1 MSIPLSTQEIFIQ
14 KTLTFENNFMNNE
27 IIPVPIKDAK
37 FGILNLQAVSTPVSA
52 NVHDFVFTI
61 DCSASMTDIC
71 SDNKTKMQHIIHTLK
86 NMILYFKENPN
97 IKNHVT
103 VNAFDDKIYPILER
117 CPITNENFNEVI
129 QKIEEITPRGS
140 TNIEM
145 ALKNVS
151 ELVSNIKEG
160 CSTSIISNIF
170 MTDGNATSGN
180 CNYNALAQLVDRS
193 ITNAFIGFGIQH
205 DSTLLNTI
213 SNGDNSAYYFID
225 QLENAGYV
233 YGEILHGIMYKLL
246 KNVTICVENGLV
258 YDYKNNTWDSSL
270 VIGEI
275 VSEANK
281 IFHVCSNDPDKC
293 VVRLTAHMA
302 NDDSTSLE
310 FSIHNEGRDVND
322 CNTFQKYIYRQR
334 TLQHLYMVK
343 DFLKRKS
350 DANITKDSIFMNVNK
365 DRMIELKKE
374 EISISESLRTFI
386 VEMKNFMLENNLY
399 EDNFMKNLC
408 DDIYIC
414 YRTFGTIYGDMYVS
428 SRQRSQGAQRCYT
441 VSHTPEDMDDTHLDE
456 YDNNDECGGGVLTP
470 GLLTRRHTRSTIG
483 LSPHHRL
490 SPPHRLSPHPLK
502 HNTVK
507 ITDAPYLTPTSRKLM
522 REISGKND
530 MDSDNDS
537 MSVEL

>member
-1 MSIPLSTQEIFIQ
+1 MSTPLSTQEIFIQ

-117 CPITNENFNEVI
+117 CTITHSNFNEVI

-140 TNIEM
+140 TNIEL

-193 ITNAFIGFGIQH
+193 ITNAFIGFGIHH

-213 SNGDNSAYYFID
+213 SNGDNSVYYFID

-233 YGEILHGIMYKLL
+233 YGEILHGIM
-246 KNVTICVENGLV
+246 CRE
-258 YDYKNNTWDSSL
+258 WPSL
-270 VIGEI
+270 
-275 VSEANK
+275 
-281 IFHVCSNDPDKC
+281 
-293 VVRLTAHMA
+293 
-302 NDDSTSLE
+302 
-310 FSIHNEGRDVND
+310 
-322 CNTFQKYIYRQR
+322 
-334 TLQHLYMVK
+334 
-343 DFLKRKS
+343 
-350 DANITKDSIFMNVNK
+350 
-365 DRMIELKKE
+365 
-374 EISISESLRTFI
+374 
-386 VEMKNFMLENNLY
+386 
-399 EDNFMKNLC
+399 
-408 DDIYIC
+408 
-414 YRTFGTIYGDMYVS
+414 
-428 SRQRSQGAQRCYT
+428 
-441 VSHTPEDMDDTHLDE
+441 
-456 YDNNDECGGGVLTP
+456 
-470 GLLTRRHTRSTIG
+470 
-483 LSPHHRL
+483 
-490 SPPHRLSPHPLK
+490 
-502 HNTVK
+502 
-507 ITDAPYLTPTSRKLM
+507 
-522 REISGKND
+522 
-530 MDSDNDS
+530 
-537 MSVEL
+537 